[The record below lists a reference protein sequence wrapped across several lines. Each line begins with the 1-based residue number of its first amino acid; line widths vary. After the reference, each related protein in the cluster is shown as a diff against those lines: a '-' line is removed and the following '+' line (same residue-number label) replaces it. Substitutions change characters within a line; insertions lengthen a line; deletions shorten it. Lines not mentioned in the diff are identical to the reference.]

1 MKNKSLTKY
10 LVFSFTVVLLYT
22 FAELILSTV
31 TGITHDTVTTCLY
44 AFFGTEVGACA
55 FIKITGRKA
64 DDTFDTL
71 DINKEDEGNEQG

>member
-1 MKNKSLTKY
+1 MTNKSLTKY
-10 LVFSFTVVLLYT
+10 LVFSFAVVLLYT
-22 FAELILSTV
+22 VAELILSTV

-55 FIKITGRKA
+55 CIKITGRKTE
-64 DDTFDTL
+64 DTFDTL

>member
-1 MKNKSLTKY
+1 MKNKALTKY
-10 LVFSFTVVLLYT
+10 LVFSFAVVLLYT
-22 FAELILSTV
+22 VAELILSTV

-55 FIKITGRKA
+55 FIKITGRKTG
-64 DDTFDTL
+64 DTFDTL

>member
-1 MKNKSLTKY
+1 MKNKALTKY

-22 FAELILSTV
+22 VAELILSTV

-71 DINKEDEGNEQG
+71 DINKEDDGNEQG

>member
-1 MKNKSLTKY
+1 MKNKALTKY
-10 LVFSFTVVLLYT
+10 LVFSFAVVLLYT
-22 FAELILSTV
+22 AAELILSTV

-55 FIKITGRKA
+55 FIKITGRKTE
-64 DDTFDTL
+64 DTFDTL

>member
-1 MKNKSLTKY
+1 MKNKALTKY
-10 LVFSFTVVLLYT
+10 LVFSFAVVLLYT
-22 FAELILSTV
+22 VTELILSTV

-55 FIKITGRKA
+55 FIKITGRKTE
-64 DDTFDTL
+64 DTFDTL